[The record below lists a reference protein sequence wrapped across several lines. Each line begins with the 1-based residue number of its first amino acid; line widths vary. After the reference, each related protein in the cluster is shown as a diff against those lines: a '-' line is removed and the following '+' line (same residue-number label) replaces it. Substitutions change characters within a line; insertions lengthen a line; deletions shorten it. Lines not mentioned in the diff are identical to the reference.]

1 MPKVQINKLGT
12 VIILSLQGR
21 LVRGESGRLHELV
34 PSMSGV
40 NTLVL
45 DLGQLSM
52 VDAWGLGVMI
62 ELRSQMKGKGIDF
75 KLMNVPKLIR
85 QVLEIT
91 CLNTVFEVTAAAN
104 LSALVP
110 PERAE
115 SGEALARCA

>member
-1 MPKVQINKLGT
+1 M
-12 VIILSLQGR
+12 
-21 LVRGESGRLHELV
+21 RGESARLHELV
-34 PSMSGV
+34 PSLSGV

-45 DLGQLSM
+45 DLVQLSI

-62 ELRSQMKGKGIDF
+62 ELRKQMKGKGIDF

-104 LSALVP
+104 LSTLVP